1 MHITYYCI
9 VLCNIYIHDSLPLF
23 SFCRAM
29 LQKMIKLI
37 GNFMTSS
44 IGQKRIENTLFDIF
58 TWQLGLIQELD
69 QLIWYLVRNVFI
81 ENVS

>member
-9 VLCNIYIHDSLPLF
+9 VLCNIYIYDSLPLF

>member
-1 MHITYYCI
+1 MNITYYCI
-9 VLCNIYIHDSLPLF
+9 VLYNIYIHDSLPLF

-37 GNFMTSS
+37 ENFMTSS
-44 IGQKRIENTLFDIF
+44 IGQKRIENTLFDIL

-69 QLIWYLVRNVFI
+69 QLIGYLVRNVFI

>member
-1 MHITYYCI
+1 
-9 VLCNIYIHDSLPLF
+9 
-23 SFCRAM
+23 
-29 LQKMIKLI
+29 
-37 GNFMTSS
+37 MTSS

-69 QLIWYLVRNVFI
+69 QLIGYLVKNVFI